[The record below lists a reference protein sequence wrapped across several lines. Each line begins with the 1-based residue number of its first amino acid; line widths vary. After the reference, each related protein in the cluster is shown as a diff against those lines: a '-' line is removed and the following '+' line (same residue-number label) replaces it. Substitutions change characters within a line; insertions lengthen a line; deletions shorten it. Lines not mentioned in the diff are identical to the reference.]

1 MITTRNALIAIG
13 AGLSLLTCALG
24 ASPANAQGASASLAS
39 AKAVVDAAKARGVVG
54 EQGDG
59 FLGFVT
65 SSGDAK
71 LKASVAAIN
80 AGRAQAYR
88 SVAART
94 EVSEAAAAQAAAQQ
108 IVALLPPGA
117 YYQPTDG
124 GWTRK

>member
-1 MITTRNALIAIG
+1 MITTRKTLLAIG
-13 AGLSLLTCALG
+13 AGLSLLTCAV
-24 ASPANAQGASASLAS
+24 AAAPAIAQGASGSLAS

-54 EQGDG
+54 EQGNG

-65 SSGDAK
+65 TSGDAE

-80 AGRAQAYR
+80 GGRAEAYR

-94 EVSEAAAAQAAAQQ
+94 EVSEVAAAQAAAQQ
-108 IVALLPPGA
+108 IIARLPPGA
-117 YYQPTDG
+117 YYRPTDG